1 MVVRRGTLTS
11 WVVVFA
17 FATIFPALAR
27 AEDPVVDSVAV
38 STEDGDAT
46 VSVGLDA
53 QVRFEVIDRSGDE
66 VLSRFRLRRFR
77 PILKFE
83 GFRQFEVKV
92 VPEFAGD
99 PELKDGVVR
108 WIPNDW
114 FKLEAGQFAPPF
126 NWERDGSSDYH
137 QFLERSVA
145 NNEFQIADGRDIGVQ
160 FDFEWDQ
167 LLDVEAGLFNGAGS
181 NTAATPGKGH
191 VAAWRVAFAP
201 FGFYHEVE
209 VLPKVMDRP
218 VLMLG
223 MGGFAAIDNAWRD
236 WARPGTSTNSD
247 ADDPTSADVWSIT
260 GDAHIWAWR
269 MNLHATVF
277 HRKVRPCCAENSGP
291 AYTGAGF
298 TGQAGFLL
306 IPERLMLAYRH
317 SRSAVDS
324 TRSPDTLEHAVSV
337 QAFHVGNESK
347 FTLEVGSIERDLPGE
362 ADESFAR
369 LQYQLLL

>member
-1 MVVRRGTLTS
+1 MPARILSLLTAAAATAIPLH
-11 WVVVFA
+11 A
-17 FATIFPALAR
+17 F
-27 AEDPVVDSVAV
+27 AEDPLVESVAI
-38 STEDGDAT
+38 STDDGDAT

-53 QVRFEVIDRSGDE
+53 QVRYELADREGME
-66 VLSRFRLRRFR
+66 RTSRFRLRRFR

-83 GFRQFEVKV
+83 GFKQFEVKV

-114 FKLEAGQFAPPF
+114 FKVEAGQFAPPF

-167 LLDVEAGLFNGAGS
+167 LLDVEAGIFNGAGS
-181 NTAATPGKGH
+181 NAAPTPGKGH
-191 VAAWRVAFAP
+191 VAAWRVALAP

-209 VLPKVMDRP
+209 VVPKVMERP

-223 MGGFAAIDNAWRD
+223 VGGFVAIDNAWRD
-236 WARPGTSTNSD
+236 WAPPGSSNTEPI
-247 ADDPTSADVWSIT
+247 AADVWSVT
-260 GDAHIWAWR
+260 GDLHVWAWR
-269 MNLHATVF
+269 MSLHASLF
-277 HRKVRPCCAENSGP
+277 HRQVRPCCTDGAANLPG
-291 AYTGAGF
+291 YTGGGF
-298 TGQAGFLL
+298 TGQAGFLV
-306 IPERLMLAYRH
+306 IARRVMLAYRH
-317 SRSAVDS
+317 SRTAVDS
-324 TRSPDTLEHAVSV
+324 TRTPTKREHAVSL
-337 QAFHVGNESK
+337 QLFHRGNKSK
-347 FTLEVGSIERDLPGE
+347 FTLEAGMIQRDLNDE
-362 ADESFAR
+362 ADEQYAR